1 MVLGVSKVAG
11 VAENTKKH
19 ERENDHLH
27 CCLWSLADKHQ
38 AIVWQVTIIYRCKV
52 LHQKVV
58 SLKINMVPF
67 SID

>member
-1 MVLGVSKVAG
+1 MLGVSKVAG
-11 VAENTKKH
+11 VAENTKKKH

-27 CCLWSLADKHQ
+27 CCLWNLADKHQ
-38 AIVWQVTIIYRCKV
+38 AIVWQVTIIYQCKV

-58 SLKINMVPF
+58 SLNMVPF

>member
-1 MVLGVSKVAG
+1 MLGVSKVAG
-11 VAENTKKH
+11 VAENTKKKKH

-38 AIVWQVTIIYRCKV
+38 AVVWQVTIIYQCKV

-58 SLKINMVPF
+58 SLNMVPF